1 MKSFLVKSTV
11 LTVIVLIL
19 GSILYYTVFN
29 QFYRSI
35 LPGVLAFFYILTN
48 LVHAYLLNI
57 AGKSGSRFTAQYMA
71 ISFIK
76 MFFYLTVVI
85 VFVIIN
91 KEDAKIF
98 LVNFLLLYVV
108 YTIFEVYEIS
118 NFVRQIKN

>member
-19 GSILYYTVFN
+19 GAILYSTVFN
-29 QFYRSI
+29 QFYRLI
-35 LPGVLAFFYILTN
+35 LPAILAFFYILTN

-57 AGKSGSRFTAQYMA
+57 AGKSGSRFSAQYMV

-76 MFFYLTVVI
+76 MFFYLAVVI

>member
-19 GSILYYTVFN
+19 GAILYYTVFN

-57 AGKSGSRFTAQYMA
+57 AGKSGSRFTGHYMA

-76 MFFYLTVVI
+76 MFFYLAVVI

-98 LVNFLLLYVV
+98 LINFLLLYVV

>member
-1 MKSFLVKSTV
+1 MKSFLIKSTV
-11 LTVIVLIL
+11 LTVIVLL
-19 GSILYYTVFN
+19 MGTILYSTVFN
-29 QFYRSI
+29 QFYRPISPAI
-35 LPGVLAFFYILTN
+35 LAFFYILTN

-57 AGKSGSRFTAQYMA
+57 AGKSGSRFSAQYMA

-76 MFFYLTVVI
+76 MFFYLAIVI

>member
-1 MKSFLVKSTV
+1 MKSFLVKSTI

-19 GSILYYTVFN
+19 GAILYSTVFN

-35 LPGVLAFFYILTN
+35 LPIVLAFFYILTN

-57 AGKSGSRFTAQYMA
+57 AGKSGSRFTARYMA
-71 ISFIK
+71 ISFLK
-76 MFFYLTVVI
+76 MFFYLAVVI

-98 LVNFLLLYVV
+98 LVNFLLLYVF

>member
-1 MKSFLVKSTV
+1 MKFFLVKSTV

-19 GSILYYTVFN
+19 GAILYSTVFN
-29 QFYRSI
+29 QLYRPI

-57 AGKSGSRFTAQYMA
+57 AGKSSSRFTSQYMV
-71 ISFIK
+71 ISFLK
-76 MFFYLTVVI
+76 MFFYLAVVI

-118 NFVRQIKN
+118 NFVRQIKS

>member
-1 MKSFLVKSTV
+1 MKSFLLKSTI

-19 GSILYYTVFN
+19 GAILYYTVFN

-35 LPGVLAFFYILTN
+35 LPGILAFFYILTN

-76 MFFYLTVVI
+76 MFFYLAVVI
-85 VFVIIN
+85 VFVITN

-118 NFVRQIKN
+118 NFVRQLKN

>member
-19 GSILYYTVFN
+19 GAILYYTVFS

-76 MFFYLTVVI
+76 MFFYLAVVI

>member
-19 GSILYYTVFN
+19 GAILYYTVFN

-35 LPGVLAFFYILTN
+35 LPAILAFFYILTN

-76 MFFYLTVVI
+76 MFFYLAVVI